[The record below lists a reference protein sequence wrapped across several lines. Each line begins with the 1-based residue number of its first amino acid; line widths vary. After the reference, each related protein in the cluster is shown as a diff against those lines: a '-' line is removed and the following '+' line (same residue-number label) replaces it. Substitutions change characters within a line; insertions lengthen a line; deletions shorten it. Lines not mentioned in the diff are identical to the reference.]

1 MAFKKFTEVVEIK
14 EGMVKVKNKEAILKS
29 IDELIFNA
37 VFEESDEIRT
47 KKFLIIKEIAKEM
60 GAIPSSIQGLYEEM
74 GKNF

>member
-47 KKFLIIKEIAKEM
+47 KKIFNN
-60 GAIPSSIQGLYEEM
+60 QG
-74 GKNF
+74 NS